1 MPSLLILLFV
11 IAFAITPHVAIAQF
25 VPTEIVY
32 ENSQE
37 DVSATHAR
45 LEEFGDEIILAGDNR
60 KIIRFEF
67 EYFGK
72 FEADGDEK
80 CVLRFY
86 RNDGEALIL
95 ESTLHHRFC
104 RTSKHIFHRHLL
116 QTFQSIRIQIG

>member
-1 MPSLLILLFV
+1 MKTPTQVIPSLLILLFV

-67 EYFGK
+67 EFAQK
-72 FEADGDEK
+72 
-80 CVLRFY
+80 LLWTIPSPSSL
-86 RNDGEALIL
+86 LIL
-95 ESTLHHRFC
+95 N
-104 RTSKHIFHRHLL
+104 
-116 QTFQSIRIQIG
+116 

>member
-72 FEADGDEK
+72 FEADGDET
-80 CVLRFY
+80 CILRFY
-86 RNDGEALIL
+86 RNDGEALVL
-95 ESTLHHRFC
+95 DHKAPGTL
-104 RTSKHIFHRHLL
+104 IY
-116 QTFQSIRIQIG
+116 